1 MFHFGAM
8 KQRTDKILDVAV
20 ELAEKGGF
28 DNVRQRDVAKQ
39 AGVALGTLYK
49 RFRNKESILVAAL
62 DRESEL
68 LERRMEQVPTKGESP
83 ADRVSQFFQIV
94 TKGLVKKPH
103 YARAVLRA
111 MASGVPEIA
120 GTVSAYYGRM
130 TGLIIAAM
138 RGVGRLSYTDATTAP
153 PSKREST
160 LALYLQQ
167 MWFANLV
174 GWAAGMFDANEIT
187 AQMKRVA
194 IVLMRGMEAEK

>member
-1 MFHFGAM
+1 M

-62 DRESEL
+62 EREAEV
-68 LERRMEQVPTKGESP
+68 LERRMESTPTKGDNP
-83 ADRVSQFFQIV
+83 TDRVAQFFIIV
-94 TKGLVKKPH
+94 TKGLTKKPH
-103 YARAVLRA
+103 YAKAVLRA

-120 GTVSAYYGRM
+120 ATVSAYYGRM

-153 PSKREST
+153 PSKKESA
-160 LALYLQQ
+160 LALMLQQ
-167 MWFANLV
+167 MWFAQLV
-174 GWAAGMFDANEIT
+174 GWAAGMFDVNEIIT
-187 AQMKRVA
+187 QMRRVTT
-194 IVLMRGMEAEK
+194 ILVKGIEAEK